1 MGKVILEGYIL
12 VRNNDLNAVIAALAG
27 HIKLTRQEQGC
38 LLFEVTQDSGD
49 KNRFN
54 VYEVFSNQTAFEFH
68 QARVRHSVWGTI
80 TKDVERHY
88 QVSEQP
94 EISL

>member
-12 VRNNDLNAVIAALAG
+12 VRNNDLNAVTAALAG

-38 LLFEVTQDSGD
+38 LLFEVTQDND
-49 KNRFN
+49 NKNCFN

-94 EISL
+94 ETSL

>member
-12 VRNNDLNAVIAALAG
+12 VRKDDLNAVTAALAG

-38 LLFEVTQDSGD
+38 LLFEVTQDNDD

-68 QARVRHSVWGTI
+68 QTRVRHSVWGTI